1 MLLLLLV
8 PGLMVKFVFVE
19 LVGVPAVDIG
29 VVAAAVVVAGR
40 GAAAAMKLR
49 LLVTLTLKIPKH
61 ELKNCNLMKRI
72 LICRL
77 TVGIRVPCFPK
88 LP

>member
-49 LLVTLTLKIPKH
+49 LLVTLTLKNPKTRTQKLQSH
-61 ELKNCNLMKRI
+61 ETDLDM
-72 LICRL
+72 
-77 TVGIRVPCFPK
+77 
-88 LP
+88 